1 MTMLTQCPA
10 CHTTFR
16 VTSEI
21 LSVADGQVRC
31 GRCQTQFDAF
41 ERLLE
46 ESDDGDIEFVR
57 HLRKPPLEPEEPGIE
72 ESASST
78 ELDEE
83 PDAGATEEWLEEIA
97 VEEPTAEDVRAT
109 LDAQEPPAQEP
120 DGGDIEPGFAQDAQS
135 TGPQWDVDEATQADA
150 PVGPRT
156 EPEPDADLALLQRP
170 RRQSSKLWTLLAG
183 PLVLLLV
190 VQLVHANR
198 AALALHPQIGPAL
211 VRVYQQVGLTLRPDW
226 DLNAYDFLR
235 RDVVSDPAAPGT
247 LKVRVSLKN
256 TAEFPQP
263 YPLLRLE
270 LVDRWG
276 ERVRARDFTPA
287 EYLPDAPARLLD
299 PAEQV
304 NATVSILDP
313 GPDAES
319 FRFDV
324 CLQGARGTVCT
335 ADVPRGRR

>member
-21 LSVADGQVRC
+21 LRVADGQVRC

-46 ESDDGDIEFVR
+46 ESDDGDVEFVR
-57 HLRKPPLEPEEPGIE
+57 HLRTAPPSPEEPVIE
-72 ESASST
+72 QTVSIT
-78 ELDEE
+78 EPGE
-83 PDAGATEEWLEEIA
+83 PDAGTDEEWLQDTDTEQPT
-97 VEEPTAEDVRAT
+97 VEEPQAPLDTEDSR
-109 LDAQEPPAQEP
+109 AQEP
-120 DGGDIEPGFAQDAQS
+120 DNGDIEPELTPGADSQGTQS
-135 TGPQWDVDEATQADA
+135 GLDEAA
-150 PVGPRT
+150 PVDPHTATG
-156 EPEPDADLALLQRP
+156 PDADLELLQRP
-170 RRQSSKLWTLLAG
+170 QRKSPKLWAILAG
-183 PLVLLLV
+183 PLVLVLV

-198 AALALHPQIGPAL
+198 ASLALNPQIGPAL
-211 VRVYQQVGLTLRPDW
+211 VRIYQQLGLTLRPDW
-226 DLNAYDFLR
+226 DLNAYDFVR
-235 RDVVSDPAAPGT
+235 RDVVSDPATPGT

-287 EYLPDAPARLLD
+287 EYLPGTPGRLLD

-304 NATVSILDP
+304 NATLSIVDP

-324 CLQGARGTVCT
+324 CLEGARGTMCT